1 MSQLRAVFFDLDG
14 TLLDTAQDMAY
25 ALNLLRQKHSLSDL
39 PFHHIRANVSKG
51 AKALVSLGFELAETD
66 PIFKQHVEDF
76 LAFYDQHATNATIP
90 FQGMDSVLTYLEQQ
104 QIPWGVV
111 TNKPSRFTFNILK
124 SLDLEFRAACIVCG
138 DTLAKRKPDP
148 EPILYAAQLLQKQPR
163 DCVYVGDSLI
173 DVQAAKA
180 AGMPCL
186 AALYGYIEQTE
197 DPFSWGADHYIRNAE
212 EIIEW
217 IKANPIKCIP

>member
-1 MSQLRAVFFDLDG
+1 MNQLRTVFFDLDG

-25 ALNLLRQKHSLSDL
+25 ALNLLRQKHALSDL
-39 PFHHIRANVSKG
+39 PFQHIRENVSKG
-51 AKALVSLGFELAETD
+51 AKALVALGFELSESD

-76 LAFYDQHATNATIP
+76 LAFYELHATTATRP
-90 FQGMDSVLTYLEQQ
+90 FQGMESVLTFLDQH

-124 SLDLEFRAACIVCG
+124 SLDLEYRAACIVCG

-148 EPILYAAQLLQKQPR
+148 EPILYAAELLQKQPR

-173 DVQAAKA
+173 DVQAAQA

-186 AALYGYIEQTE
+186 AALYGYIDKT
-197 DPFSWGADHYIRNAE
+197 DNPFTWGADHYIRNAS
-212 EIIEW
+212 EIIDW
-217 IKANPIKCIP
+217 IKANPITT